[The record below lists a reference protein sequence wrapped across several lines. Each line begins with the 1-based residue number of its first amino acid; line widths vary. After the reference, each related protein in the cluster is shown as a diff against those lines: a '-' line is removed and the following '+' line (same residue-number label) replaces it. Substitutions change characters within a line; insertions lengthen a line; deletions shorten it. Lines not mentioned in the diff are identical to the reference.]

1 MKAIA
6 FVTQKGGS
14 GKSTLCIS
22 LAVAAQQAGRS
33 VCILEMDRQATVSDW
48 AEHRHADTPEVAQID
63 ATQLDDIMMRLRA
76 SDFDYVFID
85 TPGVDSP
92 GSLAAIRAA
101 DLCVVPCRPTPAD
114 LRAFKPTLAAIYRLE
129 KKFAFVLNQTRPA
142 PIAFGTRPTVSPS
155 SAFCRTST
163 SSCGTTTRMRSASA
177 RASQNIIRPAWR
189 LRKSGA
195 CGAGSR
201 SGRRESRRMSKPP
214 KLSLASIVAA
224 ASPVPARQ
232 QSAEIVPISTSAP
245 PAGGTNPRGTLKQ
258 RAKQLSV
265 YLEPPVHDQLRDIAY
280 TERTKIHQL
289 MLEALDLLFK
299 ARGALSIE
307 QLTKER

>member
-22 LAVAAQQAGRS
+22 LAVAAQQAGQS

-48 AEHRHADTPEVAQID
+48 FEHRRAGTPEVAQID

-129 KKFAFVLNQTRPA
+129 KKFAFVLNQTPPRSYRVRDAADGLAVLGVLPDVNVVMRNDHQDA
-142 PIAFGTRPTVSPS
+142 LGLGQGVTEYNPTGMAANEIRNLWSWIAKRTQGIPTNV
-155 SAFCRTST
+155 
-163 SSCGTTTRMRSASA
+163 
-177 RASQNIIRPAWR
+177 
-189 LRKSGA
+189 K
-195 CGAGSR
+195 
-201 SGRRESRRMSKPP
+201 
-214 KLSLASIVAA
+214 AA
-224 ASPVPARQ
+224 
-232 QSAEIVPISTSAP
+232 
-245 PAGGTNPRGTLKQ
+245 
-258 RAKQLSV
+258 
-265 YLEPPVHDQLRDIAY
+265 
-280 TERTKIHQL
+280 
-289 MLEALDLLFK
+289 
-299 ARGALSIE
+299 
-307 QLTKER
+307 